1 MNERIKEIRETLN
14 LSQEAFGERIGVT
27 RASISNME
35 KGSRNPSEQTIKSI
49 CREYN
54 VNYAWLKEGLGDM
67 FSSLPDTLLDQ
78 VAEEYNLDEL
88 DKVIVKRYMQLSEDK
103 RQVIKEFFRSIA
115 EEKDA

>member
-67 FSSLPDTLLDQ
+67 FSNLPDTLLDQ
-78 VAEEYNLDEL
+78 VADEYNLDEL

-103 RQVIKEFFRSIA
+103 RQVIKEFFKSIA